1 MERFNV
7 RALMPLVVLTTLMMG
22 CVGGSEYRQI
32 PSIED
37 LSPRSVKAGGPTFT
51 LTVIGAHFTDNSV
64 ILWNGVARPTIATS
78 NVELRAV
85 IPAADIAVAGT
96 ALLSVRY
103 REVDSLAVPSVN
115 APTGSTS
122 GTPTHPVGPSFAQSA
137 PRSFSITAST
147 ASPLNI
153 MTDSLPSSRISQRYN
168 VTLAASGGNPPYTW
182 NLETSLG
189 SLPPGLTL
197 ATATGAI
204 SGTPS
209 VANHYNF
216 AIEVRDSSGQSA
228 TRALSM
234 SVSAAID
241 SSLNITTTSLS
252 TGRVSQPYNVALST
266 TGGTPPYTWSLS
278 TSSGPLPPGL
288 TLGTTT
294 GAISGTP
301 SVASQYSFTLRVTDS
316 SSPQQTATKMLS
328 MTTTLGISLDQYG
341 GREDINCTTT
351 GYFHVEKLGDQWW
364 FCTPL
369 GNAFFMQGAYAVDY
383 GLDAS
388 YSTLINK
395 KYGSAAEWSTANINR
410 LLGWGFN
417 TLGLYSSAHVIP
429 FATDPSYPVDAN
441 GLDSIPIKLP
451 FLTQIRPAYYSMRNP
466 EFTVDYKQQKLL
478 TPGSEV
484 KDIEAGWSPN
494 YKGFLPSYGIAD
506 YFDAKMQDLLDGY
519 LSRGTPNL
527 HNSPYV
533 NYLIGMVYDDGDE
546 MYGFGAGPDFP
557 TVPTGHTNPH
567 LSWLVATM
575 TPVQTALQLY
585 PTVYADTTVYTKK
598 AWHDYLVGK
607 YGTIGALN
615 AAWASDYTTFDSSG
629 TVVRGEA
636 VATGDGATLT
646 FAHTMAHLTP
656 TPYSVQIFVNGTPVA
671 GDLGHGTTGT
681 IYGPT
686 GQGGTITY
694 ASGLLSLTFTTAP
707 AAGSLITV
715 NYIQNGWGFGT
726 GLMDEDG
733 RPSHQVW
740 LGSDYY
746 GLTDANPNVKTDMD
760 AFLFQTASQYLGMC
774 KTEVRKFF
782 PNVLLL
788 GPDSLGSWQAPPP
801 RQVLQAA
808 ATNLDVMIGGVGT
821 SPSPTYQTKLDFVYE
836 YLGDKPLIT
845 GAYNRANPDS
855 SWSAFSI
862 STDWPT
868 QLARGQAYYN
878 ERLFLP
884 SVAYTTTGSHPFI
897 GLNWFQYT
905 DNRSEKANWG
915 LVSLLDNAYD
925 GNEDRSAVVPCS
937 APFQTLA
944 CGGEPGNYGDAIT
957 QVRAANSYWLTH

>member
-1 MERFNV
+1 MR
-7 RALMPLVVLTTLMMG
+7 RRM
-22 CVGGSEYRQI
+22 Y
-32 PSIED
+32 
-37 LSPRSVKAGGPTFT
+37 VKGF
-51 LTVIGAHFTDNSV
+51 
-64 ILWNGVARPTIATS
+64 
-78 NVELRAV
+78 
-85 IPAADIAVAGT
+85 
-96 ALLSVRY
+96 LLLGLIF
-103 REVDSLAVPSVN
+103 D
-115 APTGSTS
+115 
-122 GTPTHPVGPSFAQSA
+122 
-137 PRSFSITAST
+137 
-147 ASPLNI
+147 
-153 MTDSLPSSRISQRYN
+153 
-168 VTLAASGGNPPYTW
+168 AAS
-182 NLETSLG
+182 LG
-189 SLPPGLTL
+189 Q
-197 ATATGAI
+197 A
-204 SGTPS
+204 
-209 VANHYNF
+209 
-216 AIEVRDSSGQSA
+216 Q
-228 TRALSM
+228 
-234 SVSAAID
+234 
-241 SSLNITTTSLS
+241 
-252 TGRVSQPYNVALST
+252 
-266 TGGTPPYTWSLS
+266 
-278 TSSGPLPPGL
+278 
-288 TLGTTT
+288 
-294 GAISGTP
+294 
-301 SVASQYSFTLRVTDS
+301 
-316 SSPQQTATKMLS
+316 K
-328 MTTTLGISLDQYG
+328 LDKYG
-341 GREDINCTTT
+341 GRTDKTCASAK
-351 GYFHVEKLGDQWW
+351 GWFHVEKIGNRWW
-364 FCTPL
+364 FCTPV
-369 GNAFFMQGAYAVDY
+369 GNAFFMQGPYLVDY
-383 GLDAS
+383 GLSSGYQAKIVTKHGS
-388 YSTLINK
+388 QANWAVPTL
-395 KYGSAAEWSTANINR
+395 NR
-410 LLGWGFN
+410 ILGWGFN
-417 TLGLYSSAHVIP
+417 ALGPYPSSHVIP
-429 FATDPSYPVDAN
+429 FATDPSYP
-441 GLDSIPIKLP
+441 LDSKGLHSIPVKLP
-451 FLTQIRPAYYSMRNP
+451 FVFNFKPAFYSMSNP
-466 EFTVDYKQQKLL
+466 SLTGFPHGIL
-478 TPGSEV
+478 TPGTQV
-484 KDIEAGWSPN
+484 KNMEAGWSPK
-494 YKGFLPSYGIAD
+494 YTGFYPAYGIAD
-506 YFDAKMQDLLDGY
+506 YFSPNFQSWLHTYIATQ
-519 LSRGTPNL
+519 TPNL
-527 HNSPYV
+527 HNSPYTSYV
-533 NYLIGMVYDDGDE
+533 IGITYDDGDL

-557 TVPTGHTNPH
+557 TVPAGHNNPQ

-575 TPVQTALQLY
+575 TPVQAALKQY
-585 PTVYADTTVYTKK
+585 PVVYSNTTVYTKK

-855 SWSAFSI
+855 SWAAFPI

-897 GLNWFQYT
+897 GLNWYQYS

-957 QVRAANSYWLTH
+957 QVRAANSYWLTQ